1 LKSNFTSLPIIT
13 TSMNKPAS
21 NRRESGSVSKLAKAL
36 GFTPRH
42 TGTLLK
48 AGMPPTITEA
58 RQWLSERENS
68 DTATALRRE
77 RIGLVKAQRVAA
89 ELANQKAQGE
99 LVSKADVI
107 ADHVRIGSAVASF
120 IRAWEREVPQIC
132 LGLPLNQSL
141 PLVKARTRELQSLLA
156 NMQSE
161 FWKTIPTTTSD
172 K

>member
-1 LKSNFTSLPIIT
+1 MTPTPRPKT
-13 TSMNKPAS
+13 TREPAS
-21 NRRESGSVSKLAKAL
+21 TKRADGTLNELVRAL
-36 GFTPRH
+36 GIQKRRVSE
-42 TGTLLK
+42 LLK
-48 AGMPPTITEA
+48 QGMPDDPQA
-58 RQWLSERENS
+58 ALAWRHEREND

-89 ELANQKAQGE
+89 ELANDKARGE

-120 IRAWEREVPQIC
+120 IRRWEREIPQIC
-132 LGLPLNQSL
+132 LGLTLNQSL

-156 NMQSE
+156 DMHSE
-161 FWKTIPTTTSD
+161 FWKTKPSTSD